1 MNKKIKRYLEEIE
14 KTEKKIADLQQY
26 LKGIK
31 SALKEEE
38 NNEMIRA
45 IRGMKLE
52 GKDLLQ
58 FLDGLKDGNVR
69 FEVGKKTDG
78 SGKGSFVRQD
88 SNTEREDENDEKEMQ
103 QQHLPML
110 LLRKGRRQHRNSLLR
125 PGKTVRRKM
134 SRQMRQL
141 RHLRQN
147 RCWRKTGTEVRH
159 LPLPE
164 THRCRMILQKMEV
177 RSS

>member
-58 FLDGLKDGNVR
+58 FLENLKDGNIHL
-69 FEVGKKTDG
+69 EVIRETEEMGT
-78 SGKGSFVRQD
+78 GSFVQKE
-88 SNTEREDENDEKEMQ
+88 SIAEREDEKDDSTKEM
-103 QQHLPML
+103 
-110 LLRKGRRQHRNSLLR
+110 
-125 PGKTVRRKM
+125 
-134 SRQMRQL
+134 
-141 RHLRQN
+141 
-147 RCWRKTGTEVRH
+147 E
-159 LPLPE
+159 
-164 THRCRMILQKMEV
+164 
-177 RSS
+177 

>member
-1 MNKKIKRYLEEIE
+1 MNKKIRRYLEEIE

-52 GKDLLQ
+52 GEELLQ

-78 SGKGSFVRQD
+78 SGKGCLLYTSPSPRD
-88 SNTEREDENDEKEMQ
+88 S
-103 QQHLPML
+103 
-110 LLRKGRRQHRNSLLR
+110 
-125 PGKTVRRKM
+125 
-134 SRQMRQL
+134 
-141 RHLRQN
+141 
-147 RCWRKTGTEVRH
+147 
-159 LPLPE
+159 
-164 THRCRMILQKMEV
+164 
-177 RSS
+177 

>member
-1 MNKKIKRYLEEIE
+1 MNKKIRRYLEEIE

-52 GKDLLQ
+52 GEELLQ

-78 SGKGSFVRQD
+78 SRKGSFVRQD
-88 SNTEREDENDEKEMQ
+88 SNTEREDESDEKEM
-103 QQHLPML
+103 
-110 LLRKGRRQHRNSLLR
+110 
-125 PGKTVRRKM
+125 
-134 SRQMRQL
+134 
-141 RHLRQN
+141 
-147 RCWRKTGTEVRH
+147 E
-159 LPLPE
+159 
-164 THRCRMILQKMEV
+164 
-177 RSS
+177 

>member
-52 GKDLLQ
+52 GKELFQ
-58 FLDGLKDGNVR
+58 FLENLKDGNVHL
-69 FEVGKKTDG
+69 EVTRESEETGT
-78 SGKGSFVRQD
+78 GSFVQKE
-88 SNTEREDENDEKEMQ
+88 TKAEREDEKDDHTKD
-103 QQHLPML
+103 
-110 LLRKGRRQHRNSLLR
+110 
-125 PGKTVRRKM
+125 
-134 SRQMRQL
+134 
-141 RHLRQN
+141 
-147 RCWRKTGTEVRH
+147 
-159 LPLPE
+159 
-164 THRCRMILQKMEV
+164 ME
-177 RSS
+177 

>member
-1 MNKKIKRYLEEIE
+1 MNKKIRRYLEEIE

-38 NNEMIRA
+38 NSEMIRA

-52 GKDLLQ
+52 GEELLQ

-78 SGKGSFVRQD
+78 SGKSSFVRQD
-88 SNTEREDENDEKEMQ
+88 SNTEREDENDEKEM
-103 QQHLPML
+103 
-110 LLRKGRRQHRNSLLR
+110 
-125 PGKTVRRKM
+125 
-134 SRQMRQL
+134 
-141 RHLRQN
+141 
-147 RCWRKTGTEVRH
+147 E
-159 LPLPE
+159 
-164 THRCRMILQKMEV
+164 
-177 RSS
+177 

>member
-58 FLDGLKDGNVR
+58 FLENLKDGNVHL
-69 FEVGKKTDG
+69 EVIKETGT
-78 SGKGSFVRQD
+78 GSFVQKE
-88 SNTEREDENDEKEMQ
+88 SIAEREDEKDDSTKEM
-103 QQHLPML
+103 
-110 LLRKGRRQHRNSLLR
+110 
-125 PGKTVRRKM
+125 
-134 SRQMRQL
+134 
-141 RHLRQN
+141 
-147 RCWRKTGTEVRH
+147 E
-159 LPLPE
+159 
-164 THRCRMILQKMEV
+164 
-177 RSS
+177 

>member
-58 FLDGLKDGNVR
+58 FLEKLKDGNIHLEMTR
-69 FEVGKKTDG
+69 ESEETGT
-78 SGKGSFVRQD
+78 GSFVE
-88 SNTEREDENDEKEMQ
+88 NEAIAEREDEKDDSTQEKE
-103 QQHLPML
+103 
-110 LLRKGRRQHRNSLLR
+110 
-125 PGKTVRRKM
+125 
-134 SRQMRQL
+134 
-141 RHLRQN
+141 
-147 RCWRKTGTEVRH
+147 
-159 LPLPE
+159 
-164 THRCRMILQKMEV
+164 
-177 RSS
+177 